1 MFNGKAKSD
10 VLGEAPVGTSTSLIG
25 AGTSMKGD
33 ITSNGDLR
41 IDGTLVGN
49 IHCSA
54 KVVIGA
60 NGVVQ
65 GDINGQQADILGKVT
80 GSVKVKELLQLKGS
94 SIVQGNIHAGK
105 LQVEPTSVFNGE
117 CHMTVAPAVIEK
129 IAEKEKEDAR
139 AKSGLALR
147 LSRLVN
153 VLKCPLDIYWELG
166 EADNECIV
174 SPERL
179 SHKGGGATS

>member
-1 MFNGKAKSD
+1 MFNGKTKSD
-10 VLGEAPVGTSTSLIG
+10 GLGEISSSTGTSTSLIG

-65 GDINGQQADILGKVT
+65 GDINGQQADIMGKVT
-80 GSVKVKELLQLKGS
+80 GTITVKDLLQLKGGS
-94 SIVQGNIHAGK
+94 HLSGNIKATK
-105 LQVEPTSVFNGE
+105 LQIEPTANFNGE
-117 CHMTVAPAVIEK
+117 CHMTGAVNTSAAAAGKPAQEVKREVK
-129 IAEKEKEDAR
+129 HGE
-139 AKSGLALR
+139 LAA
-147 LSRLVN
+147 
-153 VLKCPLDIYWELG
+153 G
-166 EADNECIV
+166 
-174 SPERL
+174 
-179 SHKGGGATS
+179 